1 MSKDILW
8 IAMRDGAGWASSR
21 TRDVVDLA
29 FTVSKYDKKNGGSL
43 VVIRKPNRDDDPKSR
58 ATVVIGMVYYDSVSE
73 AKAAV
78 KAAVDNANMSG
89 SDKDSART
97 TLLEQ
102 MLTTSETNANAIVM
116 INHKARSQSY
126 YSSTTVVTSA
136 NATVENAMQE
146 EVEAEVER
154 RLQSAPDA
162 MQQWI
167 EMTKELNENFSITKA
182 VADVQAVVEVAFDPN
197 TWQEGQPYPSEYML
211 VGCRLMK
218 MEWPK

>member
-136 NATVENAMQE
+136 KATVENAMQE

-182 VADVQAVVEVAFDPN
+182 VAEVQAVVEVAFDPN

-211 VGCRLMK
+211 VGGRLMK

>member
-1 MSKDILW
+1 
-8 IAMRDGAGWASSR
+8 
-21 TRDVVDLA
+21 
-29 FTVSKYDKKNGGSL
+29 
-43 VVIRKPNRDDDPKSR
+43 
-58 ATVVIGMVYYDSVSE
+58 MVYYDSVSE

-211 VGCRLMK
+211 VGGRLMK

>member
-136 NATVENAMQE
+136 NATIENAMQE

-182 VADVQAVVEVAFDPN
+182 VAEVQAVVEVAFDPN

-211 VGCRLMK
+211 VGGRLMK

>member
-8 IAMRDGAGWASSR
+8 IAMRDNKGWASSR
-21 TRDVVDLA
+21 TRDMVDLA

-58 ATVVIGMVYYDSVSE
+58 ATVVIGMVYYGSVSK

-78 KAAVDNANMSG
+78 KAAVDNANMNG
-89 SDKDSART
+89 SDKDNARII
-97 TLLEQ
+97 LLEE
-102 MLTTSETNANAIVM
+102 MLTTSEPNVNALIM
-116 INHKARSQSY
+116 IDHKAISQSH
-126 YSSTTVVTSA
+126 YSSTTVVTSV
-136 NATVENAMQE
+136 NATVNSTMQE

-154 RLQSAPDA
+154 RLAAAPDA

-167 EMTKELNENFSITKA
+167 NMTNELNESFNMTKA
-182 VADVQAVVEVAFDPN
+182 IADVQAVVEVAFDPN

-211 VGCRLMK
+211 VGGRLMK

>member
-211 VGCRLMK
+211 VGGRLMK

>member
-102 MLTTSETNANAIVM
+102 MLTTSATNANAIVM

-136 NATVENAMQE
+136 NATIENAMQE

-182 VADVQAVVEVAFDPN
+182 VAEVQAVVEVAFDPN

-211 VGCRLMK
+211 VGGRLMK

>member
-8 IAMRDGAGWASSR
+8 IAMRDGKGWASSR
-21 TRDVVDLA
+21 TRDMVDLA

-78 KAAVDNANMSG
+78 KAAVDNANMS
-89 SDKDSART
+89 SSNKESART

-102 MLTTSETNANAIVM
+102 MLITSNTNANAIIMVG
-116 INHKARSQSY
+116 HKVRSQGH
-126 YSSTTVVTSA
+126 YSSTTAVTSV
-136 NATVENAMQE
+136 NTTVESTMQE
-146 EVEAEVER
+146 EVEAEIER
-154 RLQSAPDA
+154 RLEAAPDA
-162 MQQWI
+162 MQQWLD
-167 EMTKELNENFSITKA
+167 MTKDLTETFNMTKA
-182 VADVQAVVEVAFDPN
+182 VADVQAVVEVAFDPS

-211 VGCRLMK
+211 VGGRLMK

>member
-58 ATVVIGMVYYDSVSE
+58 ATVVIGMVYYGSVSK

-182 VADVQAVVEVAFDPN
+182 VAEVQAVVEVAFDPN

-211 VGCRLMK
+211 VGGRLMK

>member
-116 INHKARSQSY
+116 INQKARSQSY

-211 VGCRLMK
+211 VGGRLMK

>member
-102 MLTTSETNANAIVM
+102 MLTTSKTNANAIVM

-136 NATVENAMQE
+136 KATVENAMQE

-182 VADVQAVVEVAFDPN
+182 VAEVQAVVEVAFDPN

-211 VGCRLMK
+211 VGGRLMK